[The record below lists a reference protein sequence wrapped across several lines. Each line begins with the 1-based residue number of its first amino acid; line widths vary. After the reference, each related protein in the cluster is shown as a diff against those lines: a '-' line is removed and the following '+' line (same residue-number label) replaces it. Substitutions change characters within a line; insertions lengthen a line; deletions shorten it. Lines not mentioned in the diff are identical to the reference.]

1 LVSLEARPLGELLQC
16 FKSSKCGIFMPVIGG
31 IQSMPMGVLTSEFV
45 VEYTTS
51 VTGSDE
57 VRL

>member
-1 LVSLEARPLGELLQC
+1 
-16 FKSSKCGIFMPVIGG
+16 MPVIGG